1 MNLLSIKKITI
12 LVTLFSLVLSV
23 AAQNLEKEIDE
34 IVSSAY
40 IDSEPGVAILVAK
53 NGQSIYRK
61 AFGKANLELDVAM
74 KPENIF
80 ELASITKQFTAV
92 AILML
97 EEKGKLKVEDSL
109 TKFIPDYPTKGKKI
123 TIHHLLNHTSGI
135 KSYTSMGLSEL
146 ARKDMTPTE
155 LIDYFKNEPM
165 DFDPGE
171 KYQYNNSG
179 YILLGHIIEVV
190 TKDTYENFIENQIF
204 KPLGMI
210 SSRYGS
216 MIELI
221 KNRAT
226 GYQKDDKGFRNA
238 DYLSLTLPY
247 AAGSLMSTIDDMLK
261 WQNSLKTHKLIKKES
276 LDKAI
281 NGSTL
286 NNGKKIEYGYGLSKG
301 KLQGSVSYQHSG
313 GIFGYTTNG
322 IYLINEDV
330 YVIGLSNCSCNDIG
344 AITTKIAALVID
356 KPFPNKKNAITL
368 SKEKLNKWVGAYEFE
383 QGVVRF
389 IMPKDGKL
397 VSQRE
402 GSTVFPIFSM
412 SDTHFIFDEGTISYY
427 FSVDDKGKKQVK
439 MKTIGGEAIGKEINK
454 KPPVENKEIT
464 VDNAVLKQYIG
475 AYELKPEFNLVMT
488 IEDGKLYAQATG
500 QPKNQLFAKSQ
511 TRFFLKVVSAE
522 VEFIKDDSG
531 KYSSCVLYQGGQEMK
546 GKRKN

>member
-1 MNLLSIKKITI
+1 MKISPFKKII
-12 LVTLFSLVLSV
+12 ALVAVL
-23 AAQNLEKEIDE
+23 ALTFFATAQDLEQKIDNIVKDVYKEN
-34 IVSSAY
+34 
-40 IDSEPGVAILVAK
+40 EPGMALLVSK
-53 NGQSIYRK
+53 NGKSIYRK
-61 AFGKANLELDVAM
+61 AFGKANLELGVAM

-97 EEKGKLKVEDSL
+97 EEQGKLKVEDSI
-109 TKFIPDYPTKGKKI
+109 TKYIPDYPTKGKKI

-135 KSYTSMGLSEL
+135 KSYTSMNLAEL

-171 KYQYNNSG
+171 KFLYNNSG
-179 YILLGHIIEVV
+179 YILLGHIIEVI
-190 TKDTYENFIENQIF
+190 TKDSYENFIEKQIF
-204 KPLGMI
+204 KSLDMT

-216 MIELI
+216 MIELVE
-221 KNRAT
+221 NRAT

-261 WQNSLKTHKLIKKES
+261 WQNALKANKLIKKES

-286 NNGKKIEYGYGLSKG
+286 NNGEKIDYGYGLG
-301 KLQGSVSYQHSG
+301 KSELQGSKGYQHSG
-313 GIFGYTTNG
+313 GIFGYSTKG

-344 AITTKIAALVID
+344 AITTRVAALVIG

-368 SKEKLNKWVGAYEFE
+368 SKEKLSKWVGAYKFDGE
-383 QGVVRF
+383 VIRHV
-389 IMPKDGKL
+389 MLKDDKL
-397 VSQRE
+397 ISQKE
-402 GSTVFPIFSM
+402 GSRSFNIYPM

-439 MKTIGGEAIGKEINK
+439 MTTVGGEIIGEETDKA
-454 KPPVENKEIT
+454 PPVENKEI
-464 VDNAVLKQYIG
+464 AVAENVIKQYIG
-475 AYELKPEFNLVMT
+475 AYELQPGFDLVMT
-488 IEDGKLYAQATG
+488 VEDGKLYAQATG
-500 QPKNQLFAKSQ
+500 QSKNQLFAKTQ
-511 TRFFLKVVSAE
+511 TRYFLKVVPAE
-522 VEFIKDDSG
+522 VEFIKDASG
-531 KYSSCVLYQGGQEMK
+531 MFSSCVLYQGGQEMK